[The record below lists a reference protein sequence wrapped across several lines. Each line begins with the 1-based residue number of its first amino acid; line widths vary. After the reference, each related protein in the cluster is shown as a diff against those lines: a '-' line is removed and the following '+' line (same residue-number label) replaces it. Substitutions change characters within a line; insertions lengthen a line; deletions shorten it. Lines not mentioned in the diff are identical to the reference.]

1 LQQNAGMAEENTL
14 FDTHNDWK
22 LRVYRAMWA
31 RAKQFWT
38 EEDYLRVTDE
48 DAPGGARFTPIN
60 SMQPVMAPVAGPDG
74 QPMQGPD
81 GQPQMQPQVDPMT
94 GQPQMQMKNSLA
106 EIDADIVLEAAPDMI
121 TLQHEEFKQLAQ
133 MAGNGVPIPPD
144 VLLEASQ
151 IKDKRKL
158 IKRLQEEMGAQA
170 KLQQAGQQIEEM
182 QKAMQQMQQQM
193 QQKPPEP
200 TSALDQARIQDM
212 VAKAMREERKLALEE
227 AKAGPQM
234 ARDRAQATATMINA
248 TKPDIPPAAP
258 RR

>member
-1 LQQNAGMAEENTL
+1 
-14 FDTHNDWK
+14 
-22 LRVYRAMWA
+22 
-31 RAKQFWT
+31 
-38 EEDYLRVTDE
+38 
-48 DAPGGARFTPIN
+48 
-60 SMQPVMAPVAGPDG
+60 
-74 QPMQGPD
+74 
-81 GQPQMQPQVDPMT
+81 MT

-158 IKRLQEEMGAQA
+158 IKRLKEEMGAQA

-234 ARDRAQATATMINA
+234 AKDRAQATATMINA
-248 TKPDIPPAAP
+248 TKPNIPPAAP